1 MTDQS
6 VNCSRASCL
15 AKSRAARG
23 TDIRPRAPTTAKPNS
38 RFLPPEARRAA
49 ILAAALEEFTA
60 RGYEGA
66 RLDDVAKRAEVAKGT
81 IYLYFADKETLFQE
95 LVRSM
100 VSPVLGALQ
109 KLRDVDIP
117 ARLLIETLLNT
128 FVREVYGTRRK
139 DIIWLI
145 LSEGPRFPA
154 IAEFYYRE
162 V

>member
-1 MTDQS
+1 MRSSNTKA
-6 VNCSRASCL
+6 NE
-15 AKSRAARG
+15 KAARSPG
-23 TDIRPRAPTTAKPNS
+23 AVRRPAEAPLPAVARGS
-38 RFLPPEARRAA
+38 RTQAAGERRAA

-66 RLDDVAKRAEVAKGT
+66 RLDDVAKRAGVAKGT
-81 IYLYFADKETLFQE
+81 IYLYFADKQTLFQE

-100 VSPVLGALQ
+100 VSPVLGVLEKMRA
-109 KLRDVDIP
+109 VDIP

-139 DIIWLI
+139 DIIRLI

-154 IAEFYYRE
+154 IAE
-162 V
+162 